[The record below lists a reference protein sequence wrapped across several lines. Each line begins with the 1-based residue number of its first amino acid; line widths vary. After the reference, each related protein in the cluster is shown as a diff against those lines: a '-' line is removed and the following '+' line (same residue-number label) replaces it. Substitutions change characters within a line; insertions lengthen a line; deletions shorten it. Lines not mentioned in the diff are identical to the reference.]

1 MKTISTIA
9 GAALVAGAVTTPS
22 AHAMTQCG
30 EREAVV
36 DALSEKHLERHIGSG
51 FQSASG
57 LMEIW
62 ASETKGTWTIL
73 LTRPDGKTCVVASG
87 SHWLD
92 ALETEMISGEPV

>member
-1 MKTISTIA
+1 MKKVLAIT
-9 GAALVAGAVTTPS
+9 AAAVTAGVMTAPS

-30 EREAVV
+30 DRDAVI
-36 DALSEKHLERHIGSG
+36 ATLSDKHLERHIGSG

-87 SHWLD
+87 SHWLE